1 MIGVHCM
8 KRLSVYVGAW
18 LVGLCMASSVAA
30 APVVQTAA
38 ADLPAALRGARVTVV
53 HFWSSDPRCGYC
65 VNDDQ
70 AFDALAQTYGPEVVF
85 RRVQWTPWRSFPK
98 IDLDIRLQGVPN
110 LYVFSGSQATA
121 VLARQIK
128 GDAAWVKSHIDR
140 ALAGKSLPLFGSP
153 PAATPG
159 PYAPP
164 SGEPTAG
171 ELQVAQQLVTGLVL
185 NEGIQQ
191 CTDLNASQASGL
203 TSAMRQWRKRGLVPP
218 DSDAPL
224 LVPKFGMAAVQQM
237 LAEAHRQLA
246 AALPLNNATLAGCQE
261 LQTWLLKT

>member
-1 MIGVHCM
+1 MTT
-8 KRLSVYVGAW
+8 A
-18 LVGLCMASSVAA
+18 AAA
-30 APVVQTAA
+30 APVVQTTA
-38 ADLPAALRGARVTVV
+38 ADLPAALRGAKVTVV
-53 HFWSSDPRCGYC
+53 HFWSPDPRCGYC

-70 AFDALAQTYGPEVVF
+70 AFDALAQTYGPEVSF

-110 LYVFSGSQATA
+110 LYVFNGSQAVA

-128 GDAAWVKSHIDR
+128 NEAGWVKSHIDR
-140 ALAGKSLPLFGSP
+140 ALAGKHLPLFGTP
-153 PAATPG
+153 PPATPG
-159 PYAPP
+159 PHAPP
-164 SGEPTAG
+164 PGEPTAG
-171 ELQVAQQLVTGLVL
+171 ELQMAQQLVTGLVL
-185 NEGIQQ
+185 NEGVQQ

-224 LVPKFGMAAVQQM
+224 LVPKFGIAAVQQM